1 MMLEREIVTLKE
13 RVMQLETELSDEREV
28 LERMRRQADTS
39 NSSLLTAQTLTLQSK
54 VKELQVTYSMTL
66 CWLSLTRLTVTLVH
80 VIIICAVLLE

>member
-13 RVMQLETELSDEREV
+13 RVIQLETELSDEREV
-28 LERMRRQADTS
+28 MERMRRQADTS

-80 VIIICAVLLE
+80 VIICAVLLE

>member
-80 VIIICAVLLE
+80 VIMCAVLLE